1 MEQQSL
7 SPFGRVEW
15 IHLDEVD
22 STNTFLSAYV
32 RADAS
37 CRCVVADA
45 DYQTGGRGQR
55 GNRWES
61 QRGANLLFTVALYDV
76 PVAPTEQFLLSQLVS
91 LVTLRVLRSVL
102 PADAD
107 RFRIKW
113 PNDIYFDDRKV
124 GGILIEHQLSPSHI
138 LRTIVGVGLNV
149 NQRQFVSDA
158 PNPVS
163 LCQIAH
169 HDFARRP
176 LLEQWVALLT
186 EGMAAF
192 DDSSRAAEKNSRA
205 EKKNSREKKLNSRA
219 VAGKSRAISDDSRAV
234 SDGSREAFI
243 SVLVDDYH
251 QALFRRDVPAR
262 YRDADGL
269 FTATLRR
276 VEPDGRLCLERPDG
290 TVSRYAFKEVS
301 FII

>member
-1 MEQQSL
+1 MEQHSL

-55 GNRWES
+55 GNHWES
-61 QRGANLLFTVALYDV
+61 QRGANLLFTAALYDV

-91 LVTLRVLRSVL
+91 LVTLRVLCSVL

-169 HDFARRP
+169 HDFDRRP

-192 DDSSRAAEKNSRA
+192 DGSSRAAEKNSRA

-219 VAGKSRAISDDSRAV
+219 VAGNSRAISDDSRVV
-234 SDGSREAFI
+234 SDGSREVFI
-243 SVLVDDYH
+243 AALVDDYH

-269 FTATLRR
+269 FTATLRH

>member
-1 MEQQSL
+1 MEQHSL

-55 GNRWES
+55 GNHWES
-61 QRGANLLFTVALYDV
+61 QCGANLLFTVALYDV

-163 LCQIAH
+163 LCQIAL
-169 HDFARRP
+169 HDFDRRP

-192 DDSSRAAEKNSRA
+192 DDSSRDAEKNSRA

-219 VAGKSRAISDDSRAV
+219 VAGNSRAISDDSRIV
-234 SDGSREAFI
+234 SDDSREVFI
-243 SVLVDDYH
+243 AALVDDYH
-251 QALFRRDVPAR
+251 QALFRRDVPSR
-262 YRDADGL
+262 YRDANGP

>member
-1 MEQQSL
+1 M
-7 SPFGRVEW
+7 EW

-55 GNRWES
+55 GNHWES

-186 EGMAAF
+186 EGMAAL
-192 DDSSRAAEKNSRA
+192 DDSSRAAEKNSRAAEKNSRA

-219 VAGKSRAISDDSRAV
+219 VAGKSRAISDDSRVV
-234 SDGSREAFI
+234 SDDSREAFI
-243 SVLVDDYH
+243 AALVDDYH

-262 YRDADGL
+262 YRDADGP

-276 VEPDGRLCLERPDG
+276 VEPNGRLCLERPDG

>member
-1 MEQQSL
+1 M
-7 SPFGRVEW
+7 EW

-22 STNTFLSAYV
+22 STNTFLSSYV

-37 CRCVVADA
+37 CRCVAADA

-192 DDSSRAAEKNSRA
+192 NGSSRDAEKNSRA

-262 YRDADGL
+262 YRDANGL
-269 FTATLRR
+269 FTATLRH